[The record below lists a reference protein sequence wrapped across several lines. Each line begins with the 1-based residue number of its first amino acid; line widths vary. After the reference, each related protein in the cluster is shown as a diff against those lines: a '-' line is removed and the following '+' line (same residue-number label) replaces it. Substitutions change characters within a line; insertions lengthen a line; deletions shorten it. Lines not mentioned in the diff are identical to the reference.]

1 MVTLVL
7 LVLALVTLI
16 AFFVFSRR
24 RHNLF
29 KQLNIPGP
37 EPTRFLGIIPQ
48 IKEKG
53 IAKTDLELIAKY
65 GQNVGV
71 FVGHRPVLLTSDADV
86 IQEVCV
92 KKFQCFRNRASILNL
107 GCTLEATVA
116 LAKDE
121 KWEFLRRRLAPLFSP
136 SKLQTSGVLAIMN
149 ESATEL
155 ADYIQELSAPEKK
168 DFDFYT
174 ACAYFSMDVLCSSLF
189 GHHVT
194 SHKNPGEDF
203 VKKVLEAFEAGNKT
217 IIKPVTL
224 CAIFPALR
232 HWFWYRK
239 FNPISKKTREFFDCH
254 MLAEIERR
262 GTTENRCKDLLQSML
277 EADGNSNTTG
287 DRNGKCLDLS
297 LSELTANSLFF
308 VLSGYET
315 VANALALTVLCL
327 AEHPECQ
334 KKLTSEIR
342 AGLETRNSTPQKDTL
357 TNYEN
362 IQKLKYLDQCV
373 NESLRLFP
381 PFLRFNRS
389 TNKESLINGITIPK
403 GLDVAVSVYAVHHNS
418 NVWDEP
424 EKFDPD
430 RFSEEKLTPS
440 QKSYFLPFGLGPRD
454 CFGKDFA
461 LMEVKIALVH
471 LLQRYEVST
480 LPETEYPP
488 VLEKGNFSKA
498 ENGIKLKFSER
509 KQ

>member
-121 KWEFLRRRLAPLFSP
+121 KWEFLRRR
-136 SKLQTSGVLAIMN
+136 
-149 ESATEL
+149 
-155 ADYIQELSAPEKK
+155 
-168 DFDFYT
+168 

-440 QKSYFLPFGLGPRD
+440 QKSHFLPFGLGPRD

>member
-1 MVTLVL
+1 MVGLVL
-7 LVLALVTLI
+7 LVLASVTVV

-24 RHNLF
+24 KHNLF

-92 KKFQCFRNRASILNL
+92 RKFQCFRNRASILNL
-107 GCTLEATVA
+107 GCTLEAAVA

-136 SKLQTSGVLAIMN
+136 SKLQTLGVLAIVN
-149 ESATEL
+149 ESAAEL
-155 ADYIQELSAPEKK
+155 ADYIQELSTAEKK

-232 HWFWYRK
+232 HWFWCRN
-239 FNPISKKTREFFDCH
+239 FNPISKKTREFFDSH
-254 MLAEIERR
+254 MIAEIERR
-262 GTTENRCKDLLQSML
+262 GTVENRCKDLLQSML

-342 AGLETRNSTPQKDTL
+342 ACLETRNSAPHNDTL

-381 PFLRFNRS
+381 PFLRFNRT
-389 TNKESLINGITIPK
+389 TNKDSLINGITIPK
-403 GLDVAVSVYAVHHNS
+403 GLDVAVSVYAVHHDS
-418 NVWDEP
+418 TAWDEP
-424 EKFDPD
+424 EKFNPD
-430 RFSEEKLTPS
+430 RFSEEKLTSS
-440 QKSYFLPFGLGPRD
+440 QKSHFLPFGLGPRD
-454 CFGKDFA
+454 CFGKEFA
-461 LMEVKIALVH
+461 LMEVKLALVH
-471 LLQRYEVST
+471 LLQRYEVSI

-488 VLEKGNFSKA
+488 ILEKGNFSKA
-498 ENGIKLKFSER
+498 ANGIKLKFTER